1 MVKKRDTVTYELK
14 DGRNVVYRGTTN
26 DPDQREAEHKAA
38 GKSFTNMLVTSRK
51 MTDDGA
57 KKKEKESLAAYR
69 KNHSGKN
76 PKYNKDSDG

>member
-14 DGRNVVYRGTTN
+14 DGNRVVYVGTTN
-26 DPDQREAEHKAA
+26 DPDRREQEHKDQ
-38 GKSFTNMLVTSRK
+38 GKKFGHMNVTSRK

-57 KKKEKESLAAYR
+57 KKKESEKLATYR
-69 KNHSGKN
+69 KNQGKN